1 MWKIDKPS
9 LARAKGKD
17 VRELVADCN
26 DLDDS
31 VKQPLRALYN
41 KYDQQGGTVTDAQLN
56 TISAAQAK
64 AIHDMYPKTYY
75 PQALSYI
82 RSELMSKVFK
92 CPYCGIQEAN
102 TLDHYMPESRYGAL
116 AVCRMNLVPM
126 CGTCNNLK
134 RTKPYNQF
142 VHCYYQDYPAN
153 VDFFKAKVCV
163 RKNRFVVSFDF
174 DSAAIAD
181 ATLEG
186 KLRYQSTE
194 TRLFSRI
201 KKEAMVFIS
210 GLCKECEVTTT
221 AGLRSWLSR
230 RLSNYE
236 DTYGLN
242 DWRCAIIRGMLTYPR
257 LDISLFIYNKTN
269 PVRVNAGGA

>member
-1 MWKIDKPS
+1 M
-9 LARAKGKD
+9 
-17 VRELVADCN
+17 
-26 DLDDS
+26 
-31 VKQPLRALYN
+31 
-41 KYDQQGGTVTDAQLN
+41 
-56 TISAAQAK
+56 
-64 AIHDMYPKTYY
+64 
-75 PQALSYI
+75 
-82 RSELMSKVFK
+82 
-92 CPYCGIQEAN
+92 
-102 TLDHYMPESRYGAL
+102 
-116 AVCRMNLVPM
+116 
-126 CGTCNNLK
+126 
-134 RTKPYNQF
+134 
-142 VHCYYQDYPAN
+142 
-153 VDFFKAKVCV
+153 